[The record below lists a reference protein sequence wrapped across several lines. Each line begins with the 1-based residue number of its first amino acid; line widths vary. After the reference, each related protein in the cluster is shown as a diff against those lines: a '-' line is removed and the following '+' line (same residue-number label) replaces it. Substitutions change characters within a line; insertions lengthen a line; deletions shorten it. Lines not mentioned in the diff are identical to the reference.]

1 MTPEKAIEAIAA
13 RNGVTADEVRR
24 EIQLAIDL
32 AMQDSDPETR
42 KLWES
47 IPSKGDKPTPEELIL
62 GISRNI
68 SGN

>member
-32 AMQDSDPETR
+32 AMQDSDPEIR
-42 KLWES
+42 KRWDS
-47 IPSKGDKPTPEELIL
+47 IPSKGKKPTPEELIL
-62 GISRNI
+62 YISQNI
-68 SGN
+68 SGI